1 MNNPTTIMFDLDDTL
16 AESKAPLT
24 PEMGERLALL
34 LGKKKVAIISGAG
47 LPQFLKQV
55 VDRLPSHA
63 NLSNLYLMPTCGAA
77 LYAYEAGEWKSV
89 YVEHLAEDEARAI
102 ESILQ
107 AAAEESGVI
116 DFSGPSWG
124 ERIEYRG
131 SQVSLSA
138 LGQQAPVEEKKA
150 WDPDHA
156 KRQAIVAIAAPQL
169 SGYSLKIGG
178 ATTIDVTKEGIDKA
192 FGVRKLSEYLQE
204 PISAM
209 LFVGDALFPG
219 GNDEIVKESGIE
231 TKEVKNPSDTAELIE
246 ELLSASVAVP
256 AG

>member
-24 PEMGERLALL
+24 PEMGAVLMRLLEA
-34 LGKKKVAIISGAG
+34 KKVAIISGAG

-55 VDRLPSHA
+55 VDRLPADA

-77 LYAYEAGEWKSV
+77 LYTYDADEWKPV
-89 YVEHLAEDEARAI
+89 YVEHLAEDEAKMI
-102 ESILQ
+102 EDVLQ

-116 DFSGPSWG
+116 DFSIPSWG

-138 LGQQAPVEEKKA
+138 LGQQAPVDAKKS

-156 KRQAIVAIAAPQL
+156 KRHAIVAIAAPRL

-178 ATTIDVTKEGIDKA
+178 ATTIDVTKNGIDKA
-192 FGVRKLSEYLQE
+192 YGVRKLSEYLQE
-204 PISAM
+204 PISSM

-231 TKEVKNPSDTAELIE
+231 TREVKNPSDTANVIE
-246 ELLSASVAVP
+246 EVLNASVAVP
-256 AG
+256 VG